1 MHHIRTL
8 KSANKN
14 TPWGKQM
21 LLMNRKTIA
30 VCEECFAKSK
40 KQSNRVLTNGEPYTW
55 EHVRMVRG
63 QTWGNQP

>member
-1 MHHIRTL
+1 
-8 KSANKN
+8 
-14 TPWGKQM
+14 
-21 LLMNRKTIA
+21 MNRKTIA